1 MLQVTEKAVEQVKKE
16 LEGMPSDVEVETPMI
31 RLFMSVGWGG
41 PSLQLALEESTNS
54 EEDTITEVD
63 GVKFV
68 VHSSQSYYFD
78 SVKLDYQKGMFGG
91 EYKLSN
97 V

>member
-1 MLQVTEKAVEQVKKE
+1 MFKVTDKAVEKVKKE
-16 LEGMPSDVEVETPMI
+16 IEGMAADVKEPFI

-41 PSLQLALEESTNS
+41 PTLQLALEESTNS
-54 EEDTITEVD
+54 KEDTVTEVD

-78 SVKLDYQKGMFGG
+78 NVKLDYQKGMFGG
-91 EYKLSN
+91 EYKLLN